1 MRILT
6 IPIFNSP
13 IKVSPDALMA
23 KAFRIRRFGR
33 AELHKTY
40 IQTQVQMKTD
50 GRLNAFNRNGGRS
63 LSNDNL
69 PSPQVVDNI
78 TANSTTLT
86 YKAVSQ
92 FNDSFKFHIFYG
104 FIWKV
109 EVKFLI
115 LKRCVSH
122 FGPQGSTTKYIFQ
135 GIINISLITSWN
147 VQKKSVYF
155 VRLDEI

>member
-1 MRILT
+1 
-6 IPIFNSP
+6 
-13 IKVSPDALMA
+13 MA

-78 TANSTTLT
+78 TATSTTLT

-92 FNDSFKFHIFYG
+92 FDEFFFSSMG
-104 FIWKV
+104 FFRKV
-109 EVKFLI
+109 EAKFFI
-115 LKRCVSH
+115 LKRYVSH
-122 FGPQGSTTKYIFQ
+122 FGPWLNHQIHFSRYH
-135 GIINISLITSWN
+135 
-147 VQKKSVYF
+147 
-155 VRLDEI
+155 

>member
-1 MRILT
+1 MT
-6 IPIFNSP
+6 
-13 IKVSPDALMA
+13 

-78 TANSTTLT
+78 TATSTTLT

-92 FNDSFKFHIFYG
+92 FNEFFFHIVNRVF
-104 FIWKV
+104 FERWRLN
-109 EVKFLI
+109 FLF
-115 LKRCVSH
+115 LKDMFLTLDH
-122 FGPQGSTTKYIFQ
+122 GSTTQYIFQ
-135 GIINISLITSWN
+135 GIITISLLLHT
-147 VQKKSVYF
+147 
-155 VRLDEI
+155 

>member
-1 MRILT
+1 
-6 IPIFNSP
+6 
-13 IKVSPDALMA
+13 MA

-78 TANSTTLT
+78 TATSTTLT
-86 YKAVSQ
+86 YKTVSQ
-92 FNDSFKFHIFYG
+92 FNKFFFSIFSMG
-104 FIWKV
+104 FFERWRLN
-109 EVKFLI
+109 FLF
-115 LKRCVSH
+115 LKDMFLTLDH
-122 FGPQGSTTKYIFQ
+122 GSTTKYIFQ
-135 GIINISLITSWN
+135 GIIIINYQSIST
-147 VQKKSVYF
+147 
-155 VRLDEI
+155 

>member
-1 MRILT
+1 
-6 IPIFNSP
+6 
-13 IKVSPDALMA
+13 MA

-78 TANSTTLT
+78 TATSTTLT

-92 FNDSFKFHIFYG
+92 FNEFFFFHIVNG
-104 FIWKV
+104 FFFERWRLN
-109 EVKFLI
+109 FLF
-115 LKRCVSH
+115 LKDMFLTLDH
-122 FGPQGSTTKYIFQ
+122 GSTTKYIFQ
-135 GIINISLITSWN
+135 GIINIRLITLCN
-147 VQKKSVYF
+147 V
-155 VRLDEI
+155 

>member
-1 MRILT
+1 
-6 IPIFNSP
+6 
-13 IKVSPDALMA
+13 MA

-78 TANSTTLT
+78 TATSTTLT
-86 YKAVSQ
+86 YKTVSQ
-92 FNDSFKFHIFYG
+92 FNIFFFSYFQ
-104 FIWKV
+104 FIFERWRLN
-109 EVKFLI
+109 FLF
-115 LKRCVSH
+115 LKDMFLTLDH
-122 FGPQGSTTKYIFQ
+122 GSTTKYIFQ
-135 GIINISLITSWN
+135 GIIIINYQSISTWN
-147 VQKKSVYF
+147 VQKTCWFCLVGWFLLCFEKKYFQVFMSVS
-155 VRLDEI
+155 LK

>member
-1 MRILT
+1 MQYHEILIEKESEGGLPLPLHTGFSIFDSYDMKNCELLT
-6 IPIFNSP
+6 IPIFNYP

-78 TANSTTLT
+78 TATSTTLT
-86 YKAVSQ
+86 YKAVS
-92 FNDSFKFHIFYG
+92 
-104 FIWKV
+104 
-109 EVKFLI
+109 
-115 LKRCVSH
+115 
-122 FGPQGSTTKYIFQ
+122 
-135 GIINISLITSWN
+135 
-147 VQKKSVYF
+147 
-155 VRLDEI
+155 

>member
-1 MRILT
+1 
-6 IPIFNSP
+6 
-13 IKVSPDALMA
+13 MA

-78 TANSTTLT
+78 TATSTTLT

-92 FNDSFKFHIFYG
+92 FDEFFFHLRF
-104 FIWKV
+104 
-109 EVKFLI
+109 FL
-115 LKRCVSH
+115 K
-122 FGPQGSTTKYIFQ
+122 GG
-135 GIINISLITSWN
+135 G
-147 VQKKSVYF
+147 
-155 VRLDEI
+155 

>member
-1 MRILT
+1 
-6 IPIFNSP
+6 
-13 IKVSPDALMA
+13 MA

-78 TANSTTLT
+78 TATSTTLT
-86 YKAVSQ
+86 YKTVSQ
-92 FNDSFKFHIFYG
+92 VNKFFFHIFIG
-104 FIWKV
+104 FLFERWRLF
-109 EVKFLI
+109 FLF
-115 LKRCVSH
+115 LKDMFLTLDH
-122 FGPQGSTTKYIFQ
+122 GSTTKYIFQ
-135 GIINISLITSWN
+135 GIINISLITS
-147 VQKKSVYF
+147 
-155 VRLDEI
+155 